1 MLVCNFNK
9 PGDAFSKYWSSL
21 CDGTSGVILV
31 YFCCESAVLKILEC
45 LIKVDWSII
54 SFFFSHLCHQQYVQ
68 LLICFRNKIGET
80 EWLVNLIAGGQV
92 NPGVTGW

>member
-54 SFFFSHLCHQQYVQ
+54 SFFFPFVPST
-68 LLICFRNKIGET
+68 IRPT
-80 EWLVNLIAGGQV
+80 PNLF
-92 NPGVTGW
+92 